1 MALDTTV
8 AGPNANSYASEAEA
22 DTYNS
27 CRLHVETWDNATPE
41 VKEAALKW
49 ARLLLD
55 SDRCAWVGSPS
66 TTTQALRWPRT
77 GTTTRDGAVIASGVI
92 PYELKAAQ
100 SEYARQLIDADRT
113 ADNSVLMKGITE
125 IKAGSVAVKFAEVND
140 ENSDL
145 VVRTQRRLNAL
156 AAVMPDA
163 VKMLLSPTWLLEDE
177 EDAKNSQF
185 IFESLQE

>member
-1 MALDTTV
+1 
-8 AGPNANSYASEAEA
+8 
-22 DTYNS
+22 
-27 CRLHVETWDNATPE
+27 
-41 VKEAALKW
+41 
-49 ARLLLD
+49 
-55 SDRCAWVGSPS
+55 
-66 TTTQALRWPRT
+66 
-77 GTTTRDGAVIASGVI
+77 
-92 PYELKAAQ
+92 
-100 SEYARQLIDADRT
+100 
-113 ADNSVLMKGITE
+113 MKGITE